1 MANKVVSLKEAISH
15 IEDNQMVAIG
25 GSLIRRHP
33 MAAVY
38 EIIRQRKKNLT
49 VVAWS
54 SGNDVDILAA
64 AGCIKEVQTSYVG
77 LQNFGLAYNFRR
89 RVEAGEIRVLE
100 QSESIAK
107 EKFRAGGSGLTFAIT
122 KTPLGTSLMDHP
134 AYQHRVQCPFT
145 GEEYVAIEAYQPDV
159 AIIHGHYADT
169 EGNIHIPN
177 RRMMDN
183 EIDQMIA
190 KSAKKVIVTVEQI
203 VSNQFIR
210 HRPHDTFLPGIFVDY
225 VVEVPYGCHPNSC
238 DARYDYD
245 EKHLKEYQV
254 LARDQEK
261 FQSYLDEY
269 VYGVEDHAGY
279 LEKIGFEQLLSIT
292 RE

>member
-1 MANKVVSLKEAISH
+1 MENKVTSLQEAISH
-15 IEDNQMVAIG
+15 ISDGDMVALG

-77 LQNFGLAYNFRR
+77 LQNFGLARNFRR
-89 RVEAGEIRVLE
+89 SVESGQVKVLE

-122 KTPLGTSLMDHP
+122 KTPLGTDLMRNP
-134 AYQHRVQCPFT
+134 AYRHSVECPFT
-145 GEEYVAIEAYQPDV
+145 GERYVAIEAYKPDV
-159 AIIHGHYADT
+159 AIIHGHYADP
-169 EGNIHIPN
+169 EGNIHVPK

-183 EIDQMIA
+183 EIDILIA
-190 KSAKKVIVTVEQI
+190 KSAKRVIVTVEKI
-203 VSNQFIR
+203 VGRRFILE
-210 HRPHDTFLPGIFVDY
+210 RPHETFLPGIFVDH

-245 EKHLKEYQV
+245 EEHLKMYQEM
-254 LARDQEK
+254 AKSPET
-261 FQSYLDEY
+261 FQKYLDEY
-269 VYGVEDHAGY
+269 VYSVKDHYEY
-279 LEKIGFEQLLSIT
+279 LEKIGIRRLMAIT